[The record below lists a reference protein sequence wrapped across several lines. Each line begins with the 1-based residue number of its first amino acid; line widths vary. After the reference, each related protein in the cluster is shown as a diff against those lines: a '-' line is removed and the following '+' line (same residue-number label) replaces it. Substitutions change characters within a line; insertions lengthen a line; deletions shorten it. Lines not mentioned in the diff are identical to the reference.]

1 MNTGSFSC
9 FVCQSLKFF
18 CVPEPSPMCFP
29 RHFRFLSPN
38 SKNTAVSDEPPRRKF
53 RYTPVVV
60 LEEQKKMNV
69 VKAEHEPTIETD
81 QLAARQTNVTH
92 EMQGKLNMN
101 EMLEET
107 KDSNIG
113 NLDLGSDFQ
122 SNTGGNSQNSDA
134 QLENSM

>member
-1 MNTGSFSC
+1 
-9 FVCQSLKFF
+9 
-18 CVPEPSPMCFP
+18 
-29 RHFRFLSPN
+29 
-38 SKNTAVSDEPPRRKF
+38 
-53 RYTPVVV
+53 
-60 LEEQKKMNV
+60 MNV